1 MAGKDPSDLPTLML
15 SWSTE
20 PSHGSRPDMSSFR
33 IHGRTESKDKH
44 ETKLPIYCGFFYIVI
59 LSVLDGG
66 D

>member
-1 MAGKDPSDLPTLML
+1 MV
-15 SWSTE
+15 
-20 PSHGSRPDMSSFR
+20 HGAITWESPRYVLVS
-33 IHGRTESKDKH
+33 HGRTESKDKH